1 MSLKQQFALMADYNA
16 WMNIELY
23 THAAKLDPE
32 TRRQDMGAFFGSI
45 ESTLNH
51 ILVADIIWLRRFESH
66 PSSFPSLKNLADFPQ
81 PEALDRLL
89 FNEFTLLQ
97 ESRKN
102 MDTLLIRFIEETD
115 EQDYAEQLHYRN
127 SKGMPFTK
135 PFGPLLMHLF
145 NHQTHHRGQTSAL
158 FNQLGVDVGVTDLL
172 ARIPEQAPAI

>member
-23 THAAKLDPE
+23 THASKLVPE

-51 ILVADIIWLRRFESH
+51 ILVADIVWLRRFESH
-66 PSSFPSLKNLADFPQ
+66 PSAFATLKNLSDFPH
-81 PEALDRLL
+81 PESLGRLL
-89 FNEFTLLQ
+89 FDEFTLLH

-102 MDTLLIRFIEETD
+102 MDALLIRFIEETD
-115 EQDYAEQLHYRN
+115 EQDYDVPLHYRN

-145 NHQTHHRGQTSAL
+145 NHQTHHRGQASAL
-158 FNQLGVDVGVTDLL
+158 FNQLGVDIGVTDLL
-172 ARIPEQAPAI
+172 PRIPDQLKAM